1 MAAPTPE
8 ITAKKAPAEI
18 DRGSAVI
25 ELRGVRKAFGD
36 LQVLKGVDLD
46 VFKGENVVVLGRS
59 GSGKSVL
66 IKIIAGLLRPDQG
79 SVRVLGSEIDS
90 LGPRELRALRSKI
103 GFSFQS
109 SALYDSMNVRANLE
123 FPLVRNKRELTRKEI
138 DEAVVQ
144 VLDDVGL
151 SQSIN
156 QMPSELSG
164 GQKKRIGIARTLILH
179 PEIMLYDEPTAGLD
193 PVTSVE
199 INDLIREVQQRYNTS
214 AVIITHDL
222 TCARSTG
229 DRVIMLSE
237 GCFLRQGSFD
247 EVFESADPR
256 IQHFYT
262 YNFITKA

>member
-1 MAAPTPE
+1 MTSA
-8 ITAKKAPAEI
+8 TAKYKKAHPGI
-18 DRGSAVI
+18 DRNNAVI
-25 ELRGVRKAFGD
+25 SLRNVRKAFGT
-36 LQVLKGVDLD
+36 LPVLRGVDLD
-46 VFKGENVVVLGRS
+46 VYKGENVVVLGRS

-79 SVRVLGSEIDS
+79 AVNVLGSEID
-90 LGPRELRALRSKI
+90 LLDNRELQALRVKI

-109 SALYDSMNVRANLE
+109 SALYDGMNVRDNLE
-123 FPLVRNKRELTRKEI
+123 FPLVRNKRHLSRKEI
-138 DEAVVQ
+138 NDAIAQ

-151 SQSIN
+151 SQSIR

-164 GQKKRIGIARTLILH
+164 GQKKRIGIARTLILQ

-199 INDLIREVQQRYNTS
+199 INDLINEVQQRYNTS

-222 TCARSTG
+222 TCAKTTG

-237 GCFLRQGSFD
+237 GFFLRQGSFE
-247 EVFESADPR
+247 EVFASDDPR
-256 IQHFYT
+256 IKNFYN
-262 YNFITKA
+262 YNFISDS